1 VYQAGTLSGNPLA
14 TAAGLAALSLLDDD
28 AYELIESRAECL
40 AGAFENA
47 FDAAGITVCVPRF
60 ATLVGLFFGATAPDD
75 YVSACTTD
83 ETMYAAFFHELLDRG
98 VAIAPGAYEV
108 MFPGLAHDDD
118 VLVAIS
124 DAVHAAASA
133 VASR

>member
-1 VYQAGTLSGNPLA
+1 
-14 TAAGLAALSLLDDD
+14 
-28 AYELIESRAECL
+28 
-40 AGAFENA
+40 
-47 FDAAGITVCVPRF
+47 
-60 ATLVGLFFGATAPDD
+60 
-75 YVSACTTD
+75 
-83 ETMYAAFFHELLDRG
+83 MYAAFFHELLDRS